1 MRHHPSLFLASKPLL
16 KQITILRVHCHR
28 RGLSSLCLRDA
39 GASGDGGQSA
49 LVNACRGP
57 IGACAANRAG
67 WRALRTNQGLRG
79 RCIPRVSY
87 TTPMLAP
94 FRSPIAWLILAFAL
108 CPSLFGQA
116 QPIIT
121 GIFGGAPSIVAPG
134 EVTNI
139 FGTNLGNSTSPAS
152 TVVSVNGV
160 TALSYF
166 DVMYSDV
173 NFQVPPQTPLGVA
186 NVVVSVNGVASAP
199 FEVTVQAYSPAFITT
214 NGGFAA
220 LANPDGTEIN
230 PEPTVTPG
238 AQVYISL
245 TGLGASNSPPTPA
258 ITIGG
263 FPASVASLSP
273 VSESNNAGLPGNFV
287 VLFTVPPSLTS
298 GDQVIAVSVG
308 GFSSQTRLISVV
320 ATGLILSQTGATFQ
334 AVAGSAT
341 TFQQNVFII
350 AASQVTSWTAT
361 ASTISGGNW
370 LQVTPA
376 TGTSDPSQ
384 SPPSIQISASAQ
396 NLAPGSYYGQVTIS
410 PVDTNSAQ
418 TITVVLNVLPQGQ
431 FPGESLQPTGLLFT
445 STAGAASPNAQS
457 IQITNPSTVTLSFSG
472 TASVPSGSPW
482 FQFTPEKG
490 TVAPGAPVTI
500 TVQPSTSLPAGIYP
514 GSINYQFSDGS
525 RRVLSLLWV
534 VASTGSAS
542 GSIRKPFGFG
552 PPSFGPLDTTTC
564 TPTQLVPQFTELG
577 INFSSPVAWPT
588 LIQASIVDNCGN
600 PMTSGSV
607 TLSFSDGDPPLGMS
621 PVQDGT
627 WTATWTPINPVS
639 SSLVVTL
646 TAQLLNPP
654 IQGTTQVSGAT
665 PANPLV
671 PIVNSGGVV
680 STASY
685 AASPAPGTLI
695 SIFGTQLAGSTVQ
708 ATSLPLPDQ
717 LGASELT
724 LGSVNIPL
732 LFVSETQIN
741 ALVPYG
747 LQTKA
752 KYTVIV
758 ERGTAISTPQ
768 TISVQDA
775 LPGIFTPDQSGKGQ
789 GYIFK
794 IASDG
799 AQTLAATGAPATA
812 GDVLT
817 IYCAGLG
824 DVQPSLQAGMPAP
837 STTLEYTVNP
847 VTATIGGVSANVAFG
862 GLTPGFVGLYQVNL
876 TVPKGVI
883 PGDSVPVILSVA
895 GQSSVPVTMAVH

>member
-1 MRHHPSLFLASKPLL
+1 MR
-16 KQITILRVHCHR
+16 
-28 RGLSSLCLRDA
+28 SSLRFRDA
-39 GASGDGGQSA
+39 GARGDGGQSA

-57 IGACAANRAG
+57 IGACGANRAG
-67 WRALRTNQGLRG
+67 WRALPTNQGLRG

-87 TTPMLAP
+87 TTPMPAP
-94 FRSPIAWLILAFAL
+94 FRSWIAALILAFAL

-116 QPIIT
+116 QPVIT
-121 GIFGGAPSIVAPG
+121 GIFGGAPGIVAPAQVAG
-134 EVTNI
+134 LV
-139 FGTNLGNSTSPAS
+139 GTDVLDPTSSA
-152 TVVSVNGV
+152 TTTVSVNGV
-160 TALSYF
+160 TTISAVGTSGG
-166 DVMYSDV
+166 VAIGV

-186 NVVVSVNGVASAP
+186 SVVISVNGVSSAP
-199 FEVTVQAYSPAFITT
+199 FRVTVQAYSPAIATASDEGLAYLFNASGMVIT
-214 NGGFAA
+214 
-220 LANPDGTEIN
+220 
-230 PEPTVTPG
+230 PTVNPG
-238 AQVYISL
+238 DQIYVGI
-245 TGLGASNSPPTPA
+245 TGLGASDPPPTP
-258 ITIGG
+258 TLTLGG
-263 FPASVASLSP
+263 FPTSVESLTPSTYS
-273 VSESNNAGLPGNFV
+273 VPGQFTAA
-287 VLFTVPPSLTS
+287 FTVPLYLTS
-298 GDQVIAVSVG
+298 GNQPLVVSIG
-308 GFSSQTRLISVV
+308 GVSSEPRLITVV

-334 AVAGSAT
+334 AVSGSAT
-341 TFQQNVFII
+341 TFQQNVFVI
-350 AASQVTSWTAT
+350 AASQVTSWSAT

-370 LQVTPA
+370 LQVTPP

-384 SPPSIQISASAQ
+384 SPPSILISASPQ
-396 NLAPGSYYGQVTIS
+396 NLAPGSYYGEITIS

-445 STAGAASPNAQS
+445 STAGAAFPNAQT

-472 TASVPSGSPW
+472 TASVPSGMPW

-514 GSINYQFSDGS
+514 GSVSFQFSDGS
-525 RRVLSLLWV
+525 QRVLSLLWV

-542 GSIRKPFGFG
+542 GSIRRPFGSG

-564 TPTQLVPQFTELG
+564 TPSQLAPQFTELG

-654 IQGTTQVSGAT
+654 IQGTAQVSGAA

-695 SIFGTQLAGSTVQ
+695 SIFGIQLAGSTVQ

-717 LGASELT
+717 LGATELT

-799 AQTLAATGAPATA
+799 SQTLAAAGAPATA

-824 DVQPSLQAGMPAP
+824 DVQPSLEAGMPAP